1 MPLKAKQLGTF
12 REAVLDSKKESK
24 GKSVVGRI
32 AGTTECQGLAWWQSN
47 EDRQLR
53 IMPSVS
59 VSEAFMWFSSTA
71 GKVELKLAFKWTY
84 NFNCEPFGRLQAY
97 FS

>member
-1 MPLKAKQLGTF
+1 MRGKKTHFGLRNNTS
-12 REAVLDSKKESK
+12 DSKKESK
-24 GKSVVGRI
+24 GKSVVGGI
-32 AGTTECQGLAWWQSN
+32 AGTTECQGLARWQSN
-47 EDRQLR
+47 EDRQFRL
-53 IMPSVS
+53 MHPVS

-71 GKVELKLAFKWTY
+71 GKVELQLAFKWTF